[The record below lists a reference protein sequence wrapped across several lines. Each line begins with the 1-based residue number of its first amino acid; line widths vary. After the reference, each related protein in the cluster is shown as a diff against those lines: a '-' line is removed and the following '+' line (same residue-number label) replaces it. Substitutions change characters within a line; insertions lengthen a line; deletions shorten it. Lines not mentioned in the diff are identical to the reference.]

1 MFCRSGRTIIR
12 VFWTDHESGF
22 VPVVTEIST
31 TDATI
36 FGCRMGV
43 LASQSVNSHFRFSFW
58 PVYMTSN
65 LPLANATR
73 ASRHFLIFAFVFSVF
88 VNILMLTGPLFMLQV
103 YDRVLGSRSEE
114 TLVALLVL
122 VLGLYGLMWLLD
134 FARSRLLAR
143 YGARLQAA
151 LDDRVFAAQLTQRTR
166 TPEAQSA
173 SRDLEAVQGFYASPA
188 LPAMMDAP
196 FTPLFIGVIFIFHP
210 WLGWFAVAGG
220 LILIAITTLNQ
231 MLTSKRVAEAQ
242 QTVEAAHRF
251 ADNARRASELIRSQ
265 GMLKP
270 VVARFV
276 DRRTDALSRNM
287 GAVDWT
293 GAFST
298 FTKAFRLSLQSLVLA
313 LGAWLVLR
321 GEVTAGAMIAASI
334 LLGRAL
340 APIEQIIG
348 RWPQIARARQA
359 RASLNAFLSETPDP
373 VERTSLPRP
382 EGRLDVKGITVT
394 TAPGAPPVLYNVAFA
409 MQPGEALGVI
419 GRSGSGK
426 TTIAKTI
433 LGLIQPNIGEVR
445 LGGALISHYSPE
457 ELGAHV
463 GYLPQDPMLISG
475 TIAENIARMALEPD
489 SAMVVAAAQKAM
501 AHELILSLPDG
512 YETRIED
519 NQIGLSGGQRQR
531 IALARALYGDP
542 VLLVLDEPNS
552 ALDQE
557 GSEALNA
564 AIRTMKSEGRSVVI
578 MTHRPVAISECDRL
592 MVVEGG
598 QVKAI
603 GPRDEII
610 RSMMKNASDIQRT
623 VGGGDTS

>member
-1 MFCRSGRTIIR
+1 MT
-12 VFWTDHESGF
+12 
-22 VPVVTEIST
+22 P
-31 TDATI
+31 
-36 FGCRMGV
+36 
-43 LASQSVNSHFRFSFW
+43 ASQDVI
-58 PVYMTSN
+58 
-65 LPLANATR
+65 AKATR
-73 ASRHFLIFAFVFSVF
+73 SSRHFLWFAFFFSVF
-88 VNILMLTGPLFMLQV
+88 VNLLTLTGPLFMLQV

-122 VLGLYGLMWLLD
+122 VVGLYGFMWLLD
-134 FARSRLLAR
+134 FARTRLLAR
-143 YGARLQAA
+143 YGARFQST
-151 LDDRVFAAQLTQRTR
+151 LDEQVFQAQLERR
-166 TPEAQSA
+166 NANRPEAMTA

-188 LPAMMDAP
+188 LTAIMDAP
-196 FTPLFIGVIFIFHP
+196 FTPLFIGVIFVFHA
-210 WLGWFAVAGG
+210 WLGWFALAGG
-220 LILIAITTLNQ
+220 LILVAITVLNQ
-231 MLTSKRVAEAQ
+231 VLTAKRVSKAQ
-242 QTVEAAHRF
+242 QTAEVAHRF
-251 ADNARRASELIRSQ
+251 AENARRASELIQSQ
-265 GMLKP
+265 GMLAP
-270 VVARFV
+270 VTERWM
-276 DRRTDALSRNM
+276 RRRVSALQENM
-287 GAVDWT
+287 TAVDWT
-293 GAFST
+293 GAFTT

-321 GEVTAGAMIAASI
+321 GELTAGAMIAGSI

-348 RWPQIARARQA
+348 RWPQIARARQGWQ
-359 RASLNAFLSETPDP
+359 SLKKLFGDTPEEQ
-373 VERTSLPRP
+373 ERTRLPRP
-382 EGRLDVKGITVT
+382 EGRLDVKSVTLT
-394 TAPGAPPVLYNVAFA
+394 TAPGKPPVLYNVSFSVA
-409 MQPGEALGVI
+409 PGESLGVI

-433 LGLIQPNIGEVR
+433 LGLAHANVGEIR
-445 LGGALISHYSPE
+445 LGGALINHYTPE
-457 ELGAHV
+457 DLGAHI

-489 SAMVVAAAQKAM
+489 SAQVVEAAKKAK

-531 IALARALYGDP
+531 IALARALFGDP

-564 AIRTMKSEGRSVVI
+564 AIRTMKSEGRSVII

-592 MVVEGG
+592 MVVDAGA
-598 QVKAI
+598 VKAE

-610 RSMMKNASDIQRT
+610 RSMMKNAGDIQKV
-623 VGGGDTS
+623 VGGEPQ

>member
-1 MFCRSGRTIIR
+1 MQDALQE
-12 VFWTDHESGF
+12 TDS
-22 VPVVTEIST
+22 
-31 TDATI
+31 
-36 FGCRMGV
+36 R
-43 LASQSVNSHFRFSFW
+43 N
-58 PVYMTSN
+58 
-65 LPLANATR
+65 
-73 ASRHFLIFAFVFSVF
+73 RHFLIFAFVFSVF
-88 VNILMLTGPLFMLQV
+88 VNLLMLTGPLFMLQV

-134 FARSRLLAR
+134 FARTRLLGR
-143 YGARLQAA
+143 YGARFQSA
-151 LDDRVFAAQLTQRTR
+151 LDDRVFEAQLVHGARS
-166 TPEAQSA
+166 PAAQSA

-188 LPAMMDAP
+188 LTAIMDVP

-210 WLGWFAVAGG
+210 LLGWFATAGG
-220 LILIAITTLNQ
+220 VILIAITTLNQ
-231 MLTSKRVAEAQ
+231 VLTSKRVAEAQ
-242 QTVEAAHRF
+242 RTVEVAHKF
-251 ADNARRASELIRSQ
+251 AENAKQASELIRSQ
-265 GMLKP
+265 GMLGP
-270 VVARFV
+270 VVDRFIQ
-276 DRRTDALSRNM
+276 RRTEALAKNM

-298 FTKAFRLSLQSLVLA
+298 FTKSFRLSLQSLVLA
-313 LGAWLVLR
+313 LGAWLVLQA
-321 GEVTAGAMIAASI
+321 EITAGAMIAASI

-359 RASLNAFLSETPDP
+359 RKSLGEFLAASPELEA
-373 VERTSLPRP
+373 RTRLPRP

-394 TAPGAPPVLYNVAFA
+394 RTPGSPPVLYNVTFSIE
-409 MQPGEALGVI
+409 PGEALGVI

-426 TTIAKTI
+426 TTIAKSI

-445 LGGALISHYSPE
+445 LGGALINHYSADD
-457 ELGAHV
+457 LGAHV

-489 SAMVVAAAQKAM
+489 SEMVVAAAQKAK
-501 AHELILSLPDG
+501 AHNLILSLPDG
-512 YETRIED
+512 YETRVED
-519 NQIGLSGGQRQR
+519 NHVGLSGGQRQR
-531 IALARALYGDP
+531 VALARALYGDP

-564 AIRTMKSEGRSVVI
+564 AIQTMKAEKRSVVV

-592 MVVEGG
+592 MVVENG
-598 QVKAI
+598 QVKAL

-610 RSMMKNASDIQRT
+610 KSMMKNASEIQRSIS
-623 VGGGDTS
+623 GGQA

>member
-1 MFCRSGRTIIR
+1 
-12 VFWTDHESGF
+12 
-22 VPVVTEIST
+22 
-31 TDATI
+31 
-36 FGCRMGV
+36 
-43 LASQSVNSHFRFSFW
+43 
-58 PVYMTSN
+58 
-65 LPLANATR
+65 
-73 ASRHFLIFAFVFSVF
+73 
-88 VNILMLTGPLFMLQV
+88 MLQV

-122 VLGLYGLMWLLD
+122 VIGLYGLMWLLD
-134 FARSRLLAR
+134 FARTRLLAR
-143 YGARLQAA
+143 YGAQFQME
-151 LDDRVFAAQLTQRTR
+151 LDDRVFEAQIGQ
-166 TPEAQSA
+166 TPKTPGAQSA

-188 LPAMMDAP
+188 LPALMDAP

-220 LILIAITTLNQ
+220 LLLISITALNQ
-231 MLTSKRVAEAQ
+231 WLTTKRVAQAQ
-242 QTVEAAHRF
+242 QTVETAHRF
-251 ADNARRASELIRSQ
+251 AENARRASELVRSQ
-265 GMLKP
+265 GMMKP
-270 VVARFV
+270 VTARFMNQRV
-276 DRRTDALSRNM
+276 AALQENM
-287 GAVDWT
+287 RAVDWT

-321 GEVTAGAMIAASI
+321 GEITAGAMIAASI

-340 APIEQIIG
+340 APIEQLIG

-359 RASLNAFLSETPDP
+359 RASLTEFLGSMP
-373 VERTSLPRP
+373 ERPARTKLPRP
-382 EGRLDVKGITVT
+382 EGKLDIKGVTVT
-394 TAPGAPPVLYNVAFA
+394 TVPGSPPVLYNVSFSL
-409 MQPGEALGVI
+409 QPGEALGVI

-433 LGLIQPNIGEVR
+433 LGLVQPNIGEVR
-445 LGGALISHYSPE
+445 LGGALISHYSSE
-457 ELGAHV
+457 DVGTHI
-463 GYLPQDPMLISG
+463 GYLPQEPMLITG
-475 TIAENIARMALEPD
+475 TIAENIARMALAPD
-489 SAMVVAAAQKAM
+489 SAMIVAAAKKAK

-557 GSEALNA
+557 GSDALNA
-564 AIRTMKSEGRSVVI
+564 AIRTMKTEGRSVVI
-578 MTHRPVAISECDRL
+578 MTHRPVAISECDQL
-592 MVVEGG
+592 LVVEAGM
-598 QVKAI
+598 VKAH

-610 RSMMKNASDIQRT
+610 KSMMKNASDIQRSF
-623 VGGGDTS
+623 GGGSAQ